1 MPGDFL
7 LEGSVFAISENTTI
21 PLGRILKFL
30 KVYLGYQH
38 SDWKMLI
45 ILSNAVCAKAAKAE
59 VVLRN
64 FSN

>member
-7 LEGSVFAISENTTI
+7 LEGCVFAISENTTI
-21 PLGRILKFL
+21 PLGRTLKFL
-30 KVYLGYQH
+30 KVYLGCQH

-45 ILSNAVCAKAAKAE
+45 VLSNTVYAKTAKAE